1 MRYLGSQPTSTSL
14 TQGALAADFVTEAMM
29 ANDAIGLPELKS
41 GTDGEL
47 ITWDASG
54 NPAAVAAGT
63 SGHFLKS
70 QGAGS
75 VPVFAAAAGSGWQ
88 FVSDTAVTAVNDITY
103 SSLTATSQYQF
114 VLSGIYPSTAGA
126 ELGVQFYWSSSYQ
139 TGIYNYNFVYSGTD
153 GDAENGGPNNGYI
166 PLGPNLKNSGPQ
178 NVMGIVTFA
187 GLESG
192 TNAFI
197 AYNCHVYDNSAS
209 FYGHVTGVGRQ
220 GATDEVTGIRFKLSS
235 GSNYAASGKIKMY
248 ERAGV

>member
-1 MRYLGSQPTSTSL
+1 MSTIKANTVQPTTTNANLNLNPDGSGAVIVDGL
-14 TQGALAADFVTEAMM
+14 TFPTADGS
-29 ANDAIGLPELKS
+29 ANQYLK
-41 GTDGEL
+41 TDGSGNL
-47 ITWDASG
+47 DWVDAPAASG
-54 NPAAVAAGT
+54 W
-63 SGHFLKS
+63 S
-70 QGAGS
+70 
-75 VPVFAAAAGSGWQ
+75 
-88 FVSDTAVTAVNDITY
+88 FVSDTALTAVNDITY

-126 ELGVQFYWSSSYQ
+126 ELGVQFYWSGSYP
-139 TGIYNYNFVYSGTD
+139 TGVYSYNFVYSGTD
-153 GDAENGGPNNGYI
+153 GDVESGGPNGGYI
-166 PLGPNLKNSGPQ
+166 PIGPDLKNSGPH

-220 GATDEVTGIRFKLSS
+220 AATAEVTGIRFILS
-235 GSNYAASGKIKMY
+235 GGANYAASGKIKMY